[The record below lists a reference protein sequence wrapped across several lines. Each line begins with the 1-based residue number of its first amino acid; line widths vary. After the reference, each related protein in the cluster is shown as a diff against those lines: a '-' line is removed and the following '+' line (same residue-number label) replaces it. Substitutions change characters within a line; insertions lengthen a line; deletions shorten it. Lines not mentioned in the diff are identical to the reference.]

1 MADQAESRALA
12 ALSPAPM
19 VANAVPH
26 AVPGP
31 IEPALQNVQPVPAP
45 PTDSD
50 ESDSGQFRGWLKP
63 AIIALGNVIFKF
75 HLQHFIA
82 CVLELKLLLTPLT
95 INPKP

>member
-63 AIIALGNVIFKF
+63 AIIALGNVIFEF

-82 CVLELKLLLTPLT
+82 CVELCWNSNYFLHPL
-95 INPKP
+95 P